1 MITVILVIHLLIAIA
16 MVALILLQRSE
27 GGALGI
33 GGSGGGPGVM
43 SGRAAGNLLT
53 RSTGVLAAAFMV
65 TSMTLAILA
74 SNGDG
79 ESSVLDTAPVEAEAG
94 DPLRAT
100 PETSG
105 PSEPVAPMAA
115 PVTAPMATDGATD
128 GATIPAPVVPNAP
141 AVPSAPLAE

>member
-74 SNGDG
+74 SNGGG
-79 ESSVLDTAPVEAEAG
+79 EGSVLDAAPAEEETGAPLVPTTGNGRPGEPMAPMGDEGSAPPFPAVPDAPAAG
-94 DPLRAT
+94 D
-100 PETSG
+100 
-105 PSEPVAPMAA
+105 AP
-115 PVTAPMATDGATD
+115 P
-128 GATIPAPVVPNAP
+128 
-141 AVPSAPLAE
+141 VPSAPLAE

>member
-33 GGSGGGPGVM
+33 GGSGGGPGLM

-53 RSTGVLAAAFMV
+53 RSTGVLAAAFMA

-74 SNGDG
+74 SNGGRDG
-79 ESSVLDTAPVEAEAG
+79 SVLD
-94 DPLRAT
+94 AT
-100 PETSG
+100 PADDLAG
-105 PSEPVAPMAA
+105 PAALAPITPGTADDTGPVGPTPPMAVDGPGPGA
-115 PVTAPMATDGATD
+115 ATDPPRAADTP
-128 GATIPAPVVPNAP
+128 TVPL
-141 AVPSAPLAE
+141 APLAD